1 MAPSSPTFAKRM
13 DPRNVAVFLI
23 TLALAA
29 ALCYNVLERTPAARD
44 YRAPNRFRVRLN
56 INTGAGPASV
66 VDVEGG
72 EERVRAAVAAALSI
86 DEGAE
91 QRPGSQP
98 AGQTAQ
104 QQQAQQQEEEQQR
117 GKQQAPRQQ
126 QQQQQLLAADRQ
138 GSRQSGVEAAKL
150 PPPPAKSDEQR
161 FAEFAEAVGKCLDGT
176 AFECLTRQADM
187 DPGPGQFRFPH
198 FMVVGFQ
205 KCATTSLFHHL
216 ADHPRINEPDIKEP
230 EFFTNAC
237 EFNAMRCKVSQQR
250 DYMEKILRFK
260 EAAASNF
267 TTASFEG
274 STHYVLESRWLAGQL
289 RDLFPWL
296 KIVVSM
302 REPISQAIAMVFHNL
317 DKGRN
322 PRCYE
327 NNRVFQCIHDDLDV
341 EARYSRSLLPWLAKF
356 PREQLHVIQYEN
368 ITADPHM
375 VPALREIKS
384 FLGVNPKLP
393 YDELGLY
400 NYRHQ
405 RKHTQGWRMTR
416 EEYLKLVDKARRNAQ
431 EVVDIVRQHGF
442 ADPAAWLKNW
452 EDAWQENLEE
462 NCEPGMQ
469 GTCMIQV
476 T

>member
-13 DPRNVAVFLI
+13 EPRNVAVFLI
-23 TLALAA
+23 TMALAA
-29 ALCYNVLERTPAARD
+29 ALCYNVIERSPAGGD
-44 YRAPNRFRVRLN
+44 YRAPNHFRVRLN
-56 INTGAGPASV
+56 INTGAGPAPV

-72 EERVRAAVAAALSI
+72 EEQVRAAVAAALSI
-86 DEGAE
+86 EEESEE
-91 QRPGSQP
+91 QQQLGSQP
-98 AGQTAQ
+98 EPVQQ
-104 QQQAQQQEEEQQR
+104 RQQQA
-117 GKQQAPRQQ
+117 KQQDPRQPRQQ
-126 QQQQQLLAADRQ
+126 ALSERQDGAGTSGAAA
-138 GSRQSGVEAAKL
+138 GL
-150 PPPPAKSDEQR
+150 PPPPAKSGKQR
-161 FAEFAEAVGKCLDGT
+161 FDEFAEAVGKCLDGT

-187 DPGPGQFRFPH
+187 EPGPGQFRFPH
-198 FMVVGFQ
+198 FFVVGFQ

-216 ADHPRINEPDIKEP
+216 ADHPRVNEPEIKEP
-230 EFFTNAC
+230 EFFTKTC

-250 DYMEKILRFK
+250 KYMERILRFK

-274 STHYVLESRWLAGQL
+274 STHYVLESKWLAGQL
-289 RDLFPWL
+289 QDLFPWL

-317 DKGRN
+317 DKGRS
-322 PRCYE
+322 PHCYN
-327 NNRVFQCIHDDLDV
+327 NNRVFQCIYDDLDV
-341 EARYSRSLLPWLAKF
+341 EARYSRSLKPWLAKF
-356 PREQLHVIQYEN
+356 PREQLHVVQYEN
-368 ITADPHM
+368 ITSDTFM
-375 VPALREIKS
+375 VPTLRDIKS
-384 FLGVNPKLP
+384 FLGINPKLP
-393 YDELGLY
+393 YDGLGLY

-431 EVVDIVRQHGF
+431 EVVEIVRQHGF
-442 ADPAAWLKNW
+442 ADPAAWMQNW

>member
-13 DPRNVAVFLI
+13 EPRNVAVFLI
-23 TLALAA
+23 TMAFAAA
-29 ALCYNVLERTPAARD
+29 ALYNVLDRGPAGAD

-56 INTGAGPASV
+56 INTGAGQAPML
-66 VDVEGG
+66 DVEGG
-72 EERVRAAVAAALSI
+72 EEQVRAAVAAALSV
-86 DEGAE
+86 EESEE
-91 QRPGSQP
+91 QHPGSQP
-98 AGQTAQ
+98 EPT
-104 QQQAQQQEEEQQR
+104 
-117 GKQQAPRQQ
+117 QQ
-126 QQQQQLLAADRQ
+126 QQQRQAKQQQGQQQGQQQPTQQELA
-138 GSRQSGVEAAKL
+138 GRQSAQSTGTAVDTL
-150 PPPPAKSDEQR
+150 PQPPAKSDKQR
-161 FAEFAEAVGKCLDGT
+161 FSEFAEGVGKCLDGT

-187 DPGPGQFRFPH
+187 EPGPGQFRFPH
-198 FMVVGFQ
+198 FFVVGFQ

-230 EFFTNAC
+230 EFFTQTC

-250 DYMEKILRFK
+250 KYMERILRFK

-317 DKGRN
+317 DKGRS
-322 PRCYE
+322 PRCYQDK
-327 NNRVFQCIHDDLDV
+327 RVFQCIYDDLDV
-341 EARYSRSLLPWLAKF
+341 EARYARSLTPWLAKF
-356 PREQLHVIQYEN
+356 PREQLHIIQYEN
-368 ITADPHM
+368 ITSDPFM
-375 VPALREIKS
+375 VPALRDIKR

-393 YDELGLY
+393 YDGLGLY

-405 RKHTQGWRMTR
+405 RKHTQGWRMSR

-431 EVVDIVRQHGF
+431 EVVGIVRQHGF
-442 ADPAAWLKNW
+442 ADPSAWMKNW